1 MSSTHPISN
10 HLKFSMPISIFK
22 PRVFFIATSL
32 LVSINTSHAAVG
44 WLDSIEFEPK
54 NPQAGEAVSIEIRL
68 AKEADPK
75 FSYYCGVEVRMGDGH
90 VDKYVIG
97 RHGAEEARQP
107 VAQLSHTFARPGN
120 YSVLV
125 EGALVFRGLKTAPP
139 CRGDSLNSALLVA
152 GAEREPAGT
161 PAVAPKLNTLE
172 ASAEAPANMKAP
184 LDQSDLLKHSLNDAV
199 FSDLVSMIQQKNKGA
214 IPLLLLKAKAGDAFA
229 QTFLGVYYEDG
240 WSEAPDAKAAC
251 YWYRRAAEGGVSSA
265 RLMVANRALKTPDC
279 FSPRA
284 TVMQAYTWVQL
295 AMMSKDRDIKASA
308 SALLAEIK
316 ASQK

>member
-1 MSSTHPISN
+1 M
-10 HLKFSMPISIFK
+10 HLSILK

-32 LVSINTSHAAVG
+32 LVSISSSHATVG
-44 WLDSIEFEPK
+44 LLNSIEYEQK

-68 AKEADPK
+68 AKEADPT
-75 FSYYCGVEVRMGDGH
+75 FRYYCGVEVRTGDGR
-90 VDKYVIG
+90 VDKYIIG
-97 RHGAEEARQP
+97 RHGAQETGQP
-107 VAQLSHTFARPGN
+107 VARLNHTFAKPGN

-125 EGALVFRGLKTAPP
+125 KGSVVFRGLNTAQP
-139 CRGDSLNSALLVA
+139 CRGDSLHKALLVA
-152 GAEREPAGT
+152 GDEQESART
-161 PAVAPKLNTLE
+161 PAFTPKSNSLE
-172 ASAEAPANMKAP
+172 ASAEAPATMKAP

-199 FSDLVSMIQQKNKGA
+199 FSDLISMIQQKNKGA

-229 QTFLGVYYEDG
+229 QTFLGVYYEEG
-240 WSEAPDAKAAC
+240 WSEAPDAKSAC
-251 YWYRRAAEGGVSSA
+251 YWYRQAAEGGVSAA

-295 AMMSKDRDIKASA
+295 AMMSKDKDIKASA

-316 ASQK
+316 SSQR

>member
-1 MSSTHPISN
+1 MS
-10 HLKFSMPISIFK
+10 LSIFK
-22 PRVFFIATSL
+22 PRFFFIATSL
-32 LVSINTSHAAVG
+32 LVTISASHAAVG

-54 NPQAGEAVSIEIRL
+54 SPQAGEAVSIEIRL
-68 AKEADPK
+68 AREADPT
-75 FSYYCGVEVRMGDGH
+75 FSYYCGVELRTGDGR
-90 VDKYVIG
+90 VDKFVIG
-97 RHGAEEARQP
+97 RHGAQEARQP
-107 VAQLSHTFARPGN
+107 VARLSHTFVKPGN

-139 CRGDSLNSALLVA
+139 CRGDSLNSALLIS
-152 GAEREPAGT
+152 GTEQKSAGT
-161 PAVAPKLNTLE
+161 PSGTPKSNTLE
-172 ASAEAPANMKAP
+172 ASAEAPATMKAP

-295 AMMSKDRDIKASA
+295 AMMSKDKDIKASA

-316 ASQK
+316 AAQR